1 MRLLCDEMLG
11 GVGRWLRV
19 AGYDTLIARS
29 GTADADLVAF
39 AQAEG
44 RLFLTCD
51 RRIARTMR
59 EDPHLVVL
67 ASEALDEAAH
77 ELRKSPGIDWL
88 YAPFTRCLLDN
99 ASLRPAGEAEVARV
113 PASARREDD
122 PIKACPECGRV
133 YWPGSHVRRMRG
145 RLERWAHRA

>member
-1 MRLLCDEMLG
+1 MG
-11 GVGRWLRV
+11 SKFG
-19 AGYDTLIARS
+19 
-29 GTADADLVAF
+29 ADS
-39 AQAEG
+39 QEG

-51 RRIARTMR
+51 RKLASMMSENLNFI
-59 EDPHLVVL
+59 VL

-77 ELRKSPGIDWL
+77 ELRERPGIDWL

-99 ASLRPAGEAEVARV
+99 ASLRSAGEAEVARV
-113 PASARREDD
+113 PASARREDE

>member
-1 MRLLCDEMLG
+1 MRLLCDEMLRG
-11 GVGRWLRV
+11 IGRWLRV

-39 AQAEG
+39 ARAEE

-51 RRIARTMR
+51 RRLARTIS
-59 EDPHLVVL
+59 EDPHLIVL
-67 ASEALDEAAH
+67 PSEALDEAAH
-77 ELRKSPGIDWL
+77 ELRERRGIDWL
-88 YAPFTRCLLDN
+88 HAPFTRCLLDN
-99 ASLRPAGEAEVARV
+99 ASLRPAAGSELARV
-113 PASARREDD
+113 PASAQREDD

-145 RLERWAHRA
+145 RLERWAQRA